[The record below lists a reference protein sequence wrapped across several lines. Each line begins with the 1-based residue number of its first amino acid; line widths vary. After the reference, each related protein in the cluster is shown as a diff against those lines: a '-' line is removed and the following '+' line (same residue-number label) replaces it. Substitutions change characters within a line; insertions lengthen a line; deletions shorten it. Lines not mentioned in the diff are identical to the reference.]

1 VKARAVELQRR
12 REALLA
18 KIHAERRRLGDQHAQ
33 IADALARADGW
44 LSIARRATPVAA
56 IGAIALGLLIG
67 PRRIVRALQVAALP
81 ALLMRQIF
89 VSSAGQPDDAPARM
103 LRWFG
108 RRR

>member
-1 VKARAVELQRR
+1 VRRRAVELQRR

-18 KIHAERRRLGDQHAQ
+18 QIHAERRLLAGQHAR
-33 IADALARADGW
+33 IADGLARADGW

-56 IGAIALGLLIG
+56 VGAIALGLLVG
-67 PRRIVRALQVAALP
+67 PRRIVRVLQAAALP
-81 ALLMRQIF
+81 ALLVRQIF
-89 VSSAGQPDDAPARM
+89 LSSAGQADDAPARM